1 MTGSNKE
8 NAPLLGH
15 ILRLHPET
23 TVVIGTVCTAYR
35 PKALKFQAFQS
46 CGGTCFA
53 NIWQKA
59 KSYHLPWEPSNTTR
73 AHVQARIWGQ
83 ATVYQQELL
92 DPLENGYHMDSNGQ
106 LKPKTTD
113 VLPASDAI
121 VEMVRCQCQ

>member
-1 MTGSNKE
+1 MFCKYMAESQKLPPT
-8 NAPLLGH
+8 LGALKQH
-15 ILRLHPET
+15 IL
-23 TVVIGTVCTAYR
+23 
-35 PKALKFQAFQS
+35 
-46 CGGTCFA
+46 
-53 NIWQKA
+53 
-59 KSYHLPWEPSNTTR
+59 R